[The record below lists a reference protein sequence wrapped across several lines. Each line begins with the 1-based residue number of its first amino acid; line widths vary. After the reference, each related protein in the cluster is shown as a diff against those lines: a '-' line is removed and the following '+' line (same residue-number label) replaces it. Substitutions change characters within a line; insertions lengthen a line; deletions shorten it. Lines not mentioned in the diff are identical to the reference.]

1 MKAIRYISAIL
12 FCLVCTLV
20 PTASRAQIGYQVSL
34 LNTAT
39 GEPRAG
45 VTVNAVV
52 TITDSSDK
60 VVYTGTQQATTNDFG
75 VLSLAVGDDATFKN
89 ADWSKLPFF
98 ISVSVDGTL
107 VGKSQIL
114 SVPVAEYAKKT
125 GELTK
130 EMLVGTWVSSY
141 KHNEK
146 IDDHYYRYDSEGN
159 SIEVKYTYMLYDNPK
174 NKIQFFEDGT
184 FKFDGYWK
192 GWTVGHRDS
201 SGNIDDNSEFNF
213 AKGEESY
220 MIIGEYLI
228 NGNDVRMILSPSSY
242 DVDSGMDEFLSMFT
256 ETSTNLFVF
265 SVDMSY
271 IISKEVLYCESSGI
285 FSLKDYNCSRS
296 SIPASYTKQ

>member
-12 FCLVCTLV
+12 FCLVCTLA
-20 PTASRAQIGYQVSL
+20 PTVSRAQIGYQVSL

-39 GEPRAG
+39 SEPRAG
-45 VTVNAVV
+45 VTVSAAV

-130 EMLVGTWVSSY
+130 EMLVGTWVSKSTFYRITKTTDCNY
-141 KHNEK
+141 KE
-146 IDDHYYRYDSEGN
+146 Y
-159 SIEVKYTYMLYDNPK
+159 VKSDN
-174 NKIQFFEDGT
+174 QFLFSEDG
-184 FKFDGYWK
+184 KFTYK
-192 GWTVGHRDS
+192 MMS
-201 SGNIDDNSEFNF
+201 
-213 AKGEESY
+213 
-220 MIIGEYLI
+220 LI
-228 NGNDVRMILSPSSY
+228 QI
-242 DVDSGMDEFLSMFT
+242 
-256 ETSTNLFVF
+256 
-265 SVDMSY
+265 
-271 IISKEVLYCESSGI
+271 
-285 FSLKDYNCSRS
+285 
-296 SIPASYTKQ
+296 

>member
-12 FCLVCTLV
+12 FCLVCTLA

-45 VTVNAVV
+45 VTVSAAV

-98 ISVSVDGTL
+98 ISVTVDGTL

-130 EMLVGTWVSSY
+130 EMLVGTWVSGYKYNVRIDSY
-141 KHNEK
+141 Y
-146 IDDHYYRYDSEGN
+146 DRYDSEGN
-159 SIEVKYTYMLYDNPK
+159 IIAVKYAYMSYINSD
-174 NKIQFFEDGT
+174 NKIQFNEDGT
-184 FKFDGYWK
+184 FRSDSNYKW
-192 GWTVGHRDS
+192 WTVGHRDMD
-201 SGNIDDNSEFNF
+201 GTPRDDSVE
-213 AKGEESY
+213 
-220 MIIGEYLI
+220 IPVQLTGEYFI
-228 NGNDVRMILSPSSY
+228 NGNDVRLIGDWDWDDVHREHCTEYSTNFFTSVYNIYYIPSKRVLCDEEGFLSSY
-242 DVDSGMDEFLSMFT
+242 SDVYAF
-256 ETSTNLFVF
+256 
-265 SVDMSY
+265 
-271 IISKEVLYCESSGI
+271 
-285 FSLKDYNCSRS
+285 
-296 SIPASYTKQ
+296 TKQ

>member
-12 FCLVCTLV
+12 FCLVCTLA

-45 VTVNAVV
+45 VTVSAAV

-98 ISVSVDGTL
+98 ISVTVDGTL

-130 EMLVGTWVSSY
+130 EMLVGTWVNKSTFYSIVETTDCNY
-141 KHNEK
+141 KEYSK
-146 IDDHYYRYDSEGN
+146 SDA
-159 SIEVKYTYMLYDNPK
+159 
-174 NKIQFFEDGT
+174 QFLFSEDG
-184 FKFDGYWK
+184 KFTYKVYLKW
-192 GWTVGHRDS
+192 WSVGRCNGGDWS
-201 SGNIDDNSEFNF
+201 DD
-213 AKGEESY
+213 Y
-220 MIIGEYLI
+220 MYELSGEYFI
-228 NGNDVRMILSPSSY
+228 NGNDVRLIYDSNDSY
-242 DVDSGMDEFLSMFT
+242 EYENEHYT
-256 ETSTNLFVF
+256 EYSTNFFINV
-265 SVDMSY
+265 SDRYYV
-271 IISKEVLYCESSGI
+271 
-285 FSLKDYNCSRS
+285 
-296 SIPASYTKQ
+296 

>member
-12 FCLVCTLV
+12 FCLVCTLA

-45 VTVNAVV
+45 VTVSAVV

-98 ISVSVDGTL
+98 ISVTVDGTL

-130 EMLVGTWVSSY
+130 EMLVGTWVSEVVYSY
-141 KHNEK
+141 GTYTSTINFSS
-146 IDDHYYRYDSEGN
+146 DD
-159 SIEVKYTYMLYDNPK
+159 KYSMT
-174 NKIQFFEDGT
+174 
-184 FKFDGYWK
+184 
-192 GWTVGHRDS
+192 
-201 SGNIDDNSEFNF
+201 NIDYYLDTNNTPHTYRSEYN
-213 AKGEESY
+213 
-220 MIIGEYLI
+220 GEYVVD
-228 NGNDVRMILSPSSY
+228 GNDIYVMHNSDEPEWEHWHYFPSKGTLGRLNSY
-242 DVDSGMDEFLSMFT
+242 QT
-256 ETSTNLFVF
+256 T
-265 SVDMSY
+265 Y
-271 IISKEVLYCESSGI
+271 I
-285 FSLKDYNCSRS
+285 
-296 SIPASYTKQ
+296 KQ

>member
-12 FCLVCTLV
+12 FCLVCTLA

-45 VTVNAVV
+45 VTVSAAV

-75 VLSLAVGDDATFKN
+75 VLSLAVGDDATLKN

-130 EMLVGTWVSSY
+130 EMLVGTWG
-141 KHNEK
+141 KMGFEN
-146 IDDHYYRYDSEGN
+146 RYVY
-159 SIEVKYTYMLYDNPK
+159 IYYDNGK
-174 NKIQFFEDGT
+174 CE
-184 FKFDGYWK
+184 Y
-192 GWTVGHRDS
+192 RDLTP
-201 SGNIDDNSEFNF
+201 
-213 AKGEESY
+213 
-220 MIIGEYLI
+220 EY
-228 NGNDVRMILSPSSY
+228 S
-242 DVDSGMDEFLSMFT
+242 
-256 ETSTNLFVF
+256 
-265 SVDMSY
+265 
-271 IISKEVLYCESSGI
+271 
-285 FSLKDYNCSRS
+285 
-296 SIPASYTKQ
+296 